1 MSGSDDGSRHGEG
14 GGESADGEG
23 GGESADGDIPTGDD
37 APPESDPADVDASD
51 IEPVGAMIAVAFTGA
66 VVGLVGAG
74 LAPFASDFGLALI
87 GVGVVVALSS
97 PLAYVRLRR
106 RYGS

>member
-1 MSGSDDGSRHGEG
+1 MSGIDGGSGAVDEGDAGSTGVDEGDAGSDAA
-14 GGESADGEG
+14 ADE
-23 GGESADGDIPTGDD
+23 
-37 APPESDPADVDASD
+37 APPEFDPADVSGSD
-51 IEPVGAMIAVAFTGA
+51 IEPIGGMIAVAFTGA
-66 VVGLVGAG
+66 VIGLVGAG
-74 LAPFASDFGLALI
+74 IALFVSDLGLALI